1 MVSYLQ
7 RKDYW
12 QGSKNRGVKR
22 RFNQRWRED
31 IQKKFDEQAGRIPTP
46 GPSIEELDPNAI
58 QDAPPGSTAIAKTKP
73 AQKAFPRPKFIL
85 TPGPGLQ

>member
-46 GPSIEELDPNAI
+46 GPTIEEIETTAL
-58 QDAPPGSTAIAKTKP
+58 PGSTAIVKTKP